1 MKRTERRQLKEDE
14 LATGL
19 SRFFLWVKQHGKQL
33 EIAGIAV
40 VVVAA
45 IIIGLRFYSSYR
57 KSQEANFLN
66 QVLAL
71 RAELDQKP
79 ENLAE
84 LEKLAASSRYGRI
97 ASLSLAAYYVEKNNF
112 SQAEKILERVKDKGS
127 DLIHYQI
134 LDLYGQVLSRQNKLD
149 EAIAVYRQV
158 EKEKPESYPLD
169 LILFHLAEVYEKKGD
184 RQQALAVYQELQA
197 GYQNTYYGYQAAM
210 KVMKLQASS

>member
-1 MKRTERRQLKEDE
+1 MKRTERKQLKEDE

-19 SRFFLWVKQHGKQL
+19 SRFFLWVKKHGKQL
-33 EIAGIAV
+33 EIGGIAV

-45 IIIGLRFYSSYR
+45 IIIGLRLYSGYR
-57 KSQEANFLN
+57 KSQEVNYLN
-66 QVLAL
+66 QVLTL

-84 LEKLAASSRYGRI
+84 LEKLAGSSRYGRI

-184 RQQALAVYQELQA
+184 RQQALTVYQELQA

>member
-1 MKRTERRQLKEDE
+1 MSRRII
-14 LATGL
+14 LA
-19 SRFFLWVKQHGKQL
+19 RPK
-33 EIAGIAV
+33 
-40 VVVAA
+40 
-45 IIIGLRFYSSYR
+45 
-57 KSQEANFLN
+57 
-66 QVLAL
+66 
-71 RAELDQKP
+71 
-79 ENLAE
+79 
-84 LEKLAASSRYGRI
+84 KL
-97 ASLSLAAYYVEKNNF
+97 
-112 SQAEKILERVKDKGS
+112 LERVKDKGS

-184 RQQALAVYQELQA
+184 RQQALTVYQELQA

>member
-45 IIIGLRFYSSYR
+45 IIIGLRLYSGYR

-112 SQAEKILERVKDKGS
+112 SQAEKILERVKDKGA